1 MALTIRPHQIPAGDL
16 PRRTWDAAVVG
27 AGPAGAAT
35 ALRLAAGGYH
45 VVLLDRD
52 AFPREKPCGDGL
64 LPDAL
69 AALDRLGAGAE
80 VRDRARRWDTLRVW
94 SPRRLDAG
102 IAGEFLTLPRS
113 HLDALVA
120 ARATAAGAVFCRGE
134 VVAVVGENPTT
145 ARLRLRGE
153 PDLLAARL
161 VLWATGARLGRLRG
175 TGLPARPDPGRAS
188 AVRCYVRAPCGPEEL
203 VVSYDRS
210 VLPGYGWI
218 FPLGDGL
225 FNVGCGLFASG
236 RGTSLP
242 RAFGRFL
249 GAFPP
254 ARALLAEG
262 RFASPLRGAPL
273 RCGLRGILA
282 ARPAA
287 RVLAVGESVGTTLP
301 FTGEGVGPAL
311 ESAELAAEAAA
322 ATLACGDLSTLDVY
336 PRRVE
341 ETFGLRHRRHARAQA
356 WLARPVL
363 CDFLAWRA
371 RRSPGLRAGVS
382 RVLAGENDPS
392 EMLSTAALVRSLFR

>member
-1 MALTIRPHQIPAGDL
+1 MTIRPHQIPAGDL
-16 PRRTWDAAVVG
+16 PCRTWDAVVVG
-27 AGPAGAAT
+27 AGPAGAAA

-69 AALDRLGAGAE
+69 AALDRLGVGPE

-113 HLDALVA
+113 DLDALVA
-120 ARATAAGAVFCRGE
+120 ARAAAAGAVFCRGE
-134 VVAVVGENPTT
+134 VVAMAGENPTT
-145 ARLRLRGE
+145 VRLRLRGE
-153 PDLLAARL
+153 PDLLEARL
-161 VLWATGARLGRLRG
+161 ILWAAGARLGRLRG
-175 TGLPARPDPGRAS
+175 AGLPARPEPSRAA
-188 AVRCYVRAPCGPEEL
+188 AVRCYVRASRGPEEL

-218 FPLGDGL
+218 FPMGDGL
-225 FNVGCGLFASG
+225 FNVGCGLFAAR
-236 RGTSLP
+236 RGTGLP

-249 GAFPP
+249 GEFPP
-254 ARALLAEG
+254 ARALLAGG
-262 RFASPLRGAPL
+262 RVASPLRGAPL
-273 RCGLRGILA
+273 RCGLRGLLA

-287 RVLAVGESVGTTLP
+287 RVLAVGEAVGTTLP

-322 ATLACGDLSTLDVY
+322 ATLACGDLSALGAY
-336 PRRVE
+336 PGRVE
-341 ETFGLRHRRHARAQA
+341 ETFGLRHRSHARFQA
-356 WLARPVL
+356 WLARPIL

-371 RRSPGLRAGVS
+371 RRSSGLRTAVS
-382 RVLAGENDPS
+382 RVLSGGNDPS
-392 EMLSTAALVRSLFR
+392 QMCSGAALARSFLG